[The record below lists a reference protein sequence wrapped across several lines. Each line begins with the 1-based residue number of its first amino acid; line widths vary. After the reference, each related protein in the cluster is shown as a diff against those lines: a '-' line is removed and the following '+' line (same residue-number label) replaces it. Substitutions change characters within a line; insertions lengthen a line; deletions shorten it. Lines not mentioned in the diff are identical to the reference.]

1 MRSKN
6 QEGLRLALIAHDNK
20 KVDLIAF
27 VHKNA
32 DQFANFRLLAT
43 QATGKVIRDKLNL
56 EVKCFLPGPLGGD
69 LQIGGELA
77 SGRIDALIFSG
88 IHSWRSRT
96 SRISP
101 HCFGSAMCT
110 ISPWR
115 PISLPPRSSSG
126 HSVLEWGRLRHDYRS
141 SLSRSRPRGSLRS
154 RGNSPVRG
162 GALR

>member
-27 VHKNA
+27 VQKNA

-77 SGRIDALIFSG
+77 SGRIDGLIFL
-88 IHSWRSRT
+88 RDPLLAQ
-96 SRISP
+96 P
-101 HCFGSAMCT
+101 HEPDITALLRACDVHNIPVATNLATAEILLQGLCNKGSE
-110 ISPWR
+110 
-115 PISLPPRSSSG
+115 PPS
-126 HSVLEWGRLRHDYRS
+126 
-141 SLSRSRPRGSLRS
+141 
-154 RGNSPVRG
+154 
-162 GALR
+162 